1 MFQAPK
7 VSTAVV
13 HILIVSDALYNSR
26 PVYDDCIIPPRS
38 ETISN
43 YISLSNLSIED
54 IPCKLDL
61 C

>member
-7 VSTAVV
+7 VSTTVV

-26 PVYDDCIIPPRS
+26 PVYDDYIIPPRS

-43 YISLSNLSIED
+43 YISQ
-54 IPCKLDL
+54 
-61 C
+61 